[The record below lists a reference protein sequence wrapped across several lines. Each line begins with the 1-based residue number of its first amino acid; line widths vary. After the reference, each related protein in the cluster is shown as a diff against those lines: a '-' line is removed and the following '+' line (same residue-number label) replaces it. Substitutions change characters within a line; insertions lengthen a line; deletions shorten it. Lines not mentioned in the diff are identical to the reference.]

1 MDTLPSAV
9 KQVGGFRSALAV
21 SGFRFRARLGFS
33 IPAFFPRPARHYPR
47 FRIWHPSSGHQRD
60 FNPPE
65 LRAAQR
71 TLCPLLTSPPLS
83 MTVARHLV
91 GCCQPTA
98 VEISRGKTRHFR
110 CASAGFTK
118 CIPKPQMEDFAV
130 TCPLVP
136 DAPRLISGF
145 CSSPRSFG
153 FSFLQTLP
161 RDNALAVL
169 LAFGSAKTWLPDF
182 HRHSYVP
189 CPAHT

>member
-1 MDTLPSAV
+1 VSSHGFILRQCRSLRI
-9 KQVGGFRSALAV
+9 QVVRCDSVSLHAV
-21 SGFRFRARLGFS
+21 SASFIVRAFS
-33 IPAFFPRPARHYPR
+33 GAIH
-47 FRIWHPSSGHQRD
+47 
-60 FNPPE
+60 
-65 LRAAQR
+65 L
-71 TLCPLLTSPPLS
+71 LCPLLTSPPLS
-83 MTVARHLV
+83 MPVTRHFV

-98 VEISRGKTRHFR
+98 VEISRGKARHFR
-110 CASAGFTK
+110 CTSAGFTK

-161 RDNALAVL
+161 HGNALAVL

-189 CPAHT
+189 CPAHTFKLRGAPLLARPARMQC

>member
-1 MDTLPSAV
+1 V
-9 KQVGGFRSALAV
+9 
-21 SGFRFRARLGFS
+21 
-33 IPAFFPRPARHYPR
+33 H
-47 FRIWHPSSGHQRD
+47 
-60 FNPPE
+60 
-65 LRAAQR
+65 
-71 TLCPLLTSPPLS
+71 
-83 MTVARHLV
+83 
-91 GCCQPTA
+91 
-98 VEISRGKTRHFR
+98 
-110 CASAGFTK
+110 
-118 CIPKPQMEDFAV
+118 PKPQMEDFAV

-189 CPAHT
+189 CPAHTFELRGWTPQAAIPVSVANDSNELLGAIFFRPCEKKFKNAF